1 MYPPCLIFFFP
12 WQCDLL
18 APLLAQ
24 SWACLGQGPPHSGF
38 VEQAGSRGCW
48 CLPCSFTLPLSSLL
62 AALPLSS
69 RHLSPME
76 GMFTG
81 LQDPF
86 CFPCTRSKL
95 AGNGVPQEQPWTC
108 ADGNWSVDTVMGTGV
123 WIHTGS
129 FVLPCLNQLFN
140 TGILASGSAPAG
152 TQTQTESLN
161 E

>member
-24 SWACLGQGPPHSGF
+24 SWDCLGQDPPHSGF

-48 CLPCSFTLPLSSLL
+48 CLPWSFTLPLSSPL
-62 AALPLSS
+62 AALPLAS

-76 GMFTG
+76 GLFSG

-86 CFPCTRSKL
+86 CFPCTRFKL
-95 AGNGVPQEQPWTC
+95 AGNGAPRNSPEPAQ
-108 ADGNWSVDTVMGTGV
+108 MGTGV

-129 FVLPCLNQLFN
+129 FVLPCLNQLF
-140 TGILASGSAPAG
+140 IL
-152 TQTQTESLN
+152 ESLPQGLLLREPKPRQN
-161 E
+161 H